1 MNAPSNI
8 RSMRPVETFDPVAAS
23 PWSLD
28 KQIAEAR
35 RDMGET
41 RWQELC
47 AEWDAPVPHVR
58 SNGVRQW
65 VGGVR

>member
-1 MNAPSNI
+1 MNEQDRTPEYVGDN
-8 RSMRPVETFDPVAAS
+8 
-23 PWSLD
+23 SLQRRVD
-28 KQIAEAR
+28 KAR
-35 RDMGET
+35 RDMGEA